1 MASPIATGAAAGAAG
16 GSMFGPIGTIV
27 GLAAGAAGGYIQG
40 MGAKESGDA
49 NAAAYTYKAGVARL
63 NKQINDQNSAWAVQ
77 SGGIQT
83 QEEGLKAG
91 QEIAGTKVAQSGS
104 GFDVNSGSNAD
115 VRATQTKVA
124 QFNEGVTGWE
134 AARAAYGYETKG
146 MTDTAEAN
154 LDTMAAGESKK
165 AGTISMVSS
174 FLNAG
179 GSVASKW
186 QQGKTSGMFT

>member
-1 MASPIATGAAAGAAG
+1 MASPA
-16 GSMFGPIGTIV
+16 IV
-27 GLAAGAAGGYIQG
+27 GGAGIAATALGGIIG
-40 MGAKESGDA
+40 GLGAKEAGDA

-63 NKQINDQNSAWAVQ
+63 NKQINDQNASWAVQ

-83 QEEGLKAG
+83 EEEGLKAG

-134 AARAAYGYETKG
+134 AARAAYGYETKA
-146 MTDTAEAN
+146 MTDTAEGA
-154 LDTMAAGESKK
+154 LDTMAASQSKI
-165 AGTISMVSS
+165 AGSIGMTSS

-186 QQGKTSGMFT
+186 MQGNTSGMFT